1 MALYLHTL
9 AFMPPEAD
17 EIARLCLQTYES
29 LPQGGAKPQVRSN
42 GRHEWTV
49 LAGAVVH
56 TNSTN
61 PTVVALAT
69 GAKCTPY
76 ERLSPQ
82 GDVLHDCHA
91 EVLVRRGVRAW
102 LLERLIKEKTCSDS
116 VIDHLP
122 RVFVAVAWDLEVPVR
137 WSLAPHVRLSWY
149 ISMLPCGE
157 ASSSALQIR
166 HILDDGHLRTSD
178 THTSRALLRGRD
190 MPYASSSV
198 CILRSKPGRADAP
211 PSISMSC
218 SDKFMLWNAVGIQ
231 GALLS
236 RWLEPIYIDQVVLSW
251 SPSLH
256 MTQAEIQASCSWAF
270 GERIHRANH
279 SRIMCTS
286 ITFPYTRE
294 SMKEYIS
301 TTTGIRPSSPD
312 WIHIEPV
319 PCAASLLWIRGRPVE
334 KLLGGIK
341 MGASPKRKNGRPLP
355 MSSCSSVCKR
365 AWFTQYQ
372 RACQLLSPTVSL
384 HESYYAQKRASH
396 DTYTAAYAAKKE
408 ALFGARHA
416 ESILTWFLDTQKD
429 AHSSISQPPL
439 AAPLSAWL
447 QTPRALQDFVVE
459 ET

>member
-1 MALYLHTL
+1 
-9 AFMPPEAD
+9 MPPEAD

-29 LPQGGAKPQVRSN
+29 LPQGGAKPQIRSN

-56 TNSTN
+56 TNSSN

-102 LLERLIKEKTCSDS
+102 LLERLIKEKKCSDS

-122 RVFVAVAWDLEVPVR
+122 RVFVPVAWDLEVPVR

-157 ASSSALQIR
+157 ASSSALQIQ
-166 HILDDGHLRTSD
+166 HFLDDGHLRTSD
-178 THTSRALLRGRD
+178 THTSRGVLRGRD
-190 MPYASSSV
+190 MPYASSSA

-365 AWFTQYQ
+365 AG
-372 RACQLLSPTVSL
+372 L
-384 HESYYAQKRASH
+384 HNISEHANFFLPRYRSTSH
-396 DTYTAAYAAKKE
+396 ITPKN
-408 ALFGARHA
+408 ARHTTLIRLPMQPKKKPYS
-416 ESILTWFLDTQKD
+416 EHVMQNQ
-429 AHSSISQPPL
+429 SSLGS
-439 AAPLSAWL
+439 
-447 QTPRALQDFVVE
+447 
-459 ET
+459 